1 MKLNVNHPA
10 YVIGFAAVLSA
21 VFTAAVVSVQ
31 VATRARI
38 ERNEALREQ
47 KALVRVFGLGD
58 VAKLSSREIAGLV
71 EQRVT
76 HKEAVT
82 DPETGREFRVF
93 ATDEAVAFEF
103 RGTGF
108 WAPITGLLALTPD
121 LSKVVGLVVVEQAET
136 PGLGGRITEDAF
148 QEQFAGLNVAPP
160 PEGRAFLYLERDKP
174 TDQRDPRM
182 GRTVE
187 AITGATETS
196 MALGRLLNAN
206 VEEFRR
212 AMGLKQLMRSMPER
226 VRRAMAGE

>member
-10 YVIGFAAVLSA
+10 YVIVFVTVLSSA
-21 VFTAAVVSVQ
+21 FTAAVVSVQ
-31 VATRARI
+31 VATHARV
-38 ERNEALREQ
+38 EGNEALREQ

-58 VAKLSSREIAGLV
+58 VEALSSREIADLV

-76 HKEAVT
+76 RKDAVK
-82 DPETGREFRVF
+82 DPATGREFRVF
-93 ATDEAVAFEF
+93 ATGGAVAFEF
-103 RGTGF
+103 RGKGF

-160 PEGRAFLYLERDKP
+160 PEGRAFIYLERNKP

-187 AITGATETS
+187 AITGATQTS
-196 MALGRLLNAN
+196 MALGQLLNAN
-206 VEEFRR
+206 VEQFRR
-212 AMGLKQLMRSMPER
+212 AVGVVTEIHGSTDPDS
-226 VRRAMAGE
+226 